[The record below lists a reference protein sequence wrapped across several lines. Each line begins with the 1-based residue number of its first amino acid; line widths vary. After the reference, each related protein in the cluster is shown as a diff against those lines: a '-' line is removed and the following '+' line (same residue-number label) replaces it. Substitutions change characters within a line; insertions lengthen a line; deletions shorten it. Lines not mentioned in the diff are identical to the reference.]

1 MNGLHAMAAWIQQ
14 ETSARRPGLDQTGV
28 VMRTASVLPFR
39 KIGLA
44 ARRYLLSGRTQG
56 EQRS

>member
-28 VMRTASVLPFR
+28 VMRTASVLR

>member
-28 VMRTASVLPFR
+28 VMRTASVL
-39 KIGLA
+39 GLA
-44 ARRYLLSGRTQG
+44 ARRYLLPRRTQG

>member
-28 VMRTASVLPFR
+28 VMRTASVL
-39 KIGLA
+39 
-44 ARRYLLSGRTQG
+44 YLLPGRTQG

>member
-28 VMRTASVLPFR
+28 VMRTASVL
-39 KIGLA
+39 LA
-44 ARRYLLSGRTQG
+44 ARRYLLPGWTQG